1 MTTRYRLHQKNRGHR
16 HPESAPAQI
25 SPRACTQL
33 AGKNS
38 KRPYWRGS
46 LEVVHHNTLSQPE
59 VKINAGR
66 AI

>member
-1 MTTRYRLHQKNRGHR
+1 MTNRYRFHQKNRGHR
-16 HPESAPAQI
+16 HPESAPAQC
-25 SPRACTQL
+25 PL
-33 AGKNS
+33 EGEVS

-59 VKINAGR
+59 VKINARR